1 MLMNCE
7 HLIFMRDNLD
17 LNQREMAEKLNV
29 SKSTYARWETGE
41 KIIPLKHLINFC
53 NLTNNTLDYAIGLTD
68 KKEKLNTKI
77 VIDKIKIGDNIKKI
91 RTDNNLSQSEFA
103 KSINTTQSVISSYE
117 KCHTLI
123 QTSFLYDICV
133 KYKISS
139 NLIIN

>member
-1 MLMNCE
+1 MNCE

-17 LNQREMAEKLNV
+17 LNQREMAKKLNV

-77 VIDKIKIGDNIKKI
+77 RINKNKIGNNIRKI
-91 RTDNNLSQSEFA
+91 RIDNNLSQSEFA
-103 KSINTTQSVISSYE
+103 KSINTTQSVISAYE
-117 KCHTLI
+117 TGHTLI
-123 QTSFLYDICV
+123 QTAFLYDICL
-133 KYKISS
+133 KYKMSTS
-139 NLIIN
+139 LFF

>member
-1 MLMNCE
+1 MNCE

-29 SKSTYARWETGE
+29 AKSTYARWETGE
-41 KIIPLKHLINFC
+41 KIIPLEHLIDFC
-53 NLTNNTLDYAIGLTD
+53 NLTKTNLDYAIGLTD
-68 KKEKLNTKI
+68 KKEKSNTKI

>member
-1 MLMNCE
+1 MNCE

-68 KKEKLNTKI
+68 KKEKSNTKI